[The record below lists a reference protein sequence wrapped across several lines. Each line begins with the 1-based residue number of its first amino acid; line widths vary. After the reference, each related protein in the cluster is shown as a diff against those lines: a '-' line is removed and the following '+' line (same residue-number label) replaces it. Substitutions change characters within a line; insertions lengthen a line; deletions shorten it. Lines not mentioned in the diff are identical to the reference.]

1 MTGWSA
7 LRGGAAEAALLNNSF
22 TIGSGGMLEL
32 PTIGKVQ
39 AAGLTEQ
46 DLAKLIAER
55 LQARSGFQ
63 ERAVAKVHRRI
74 LAVGSVGPEQDA
86 VSEQRRALAQE
97 RARAEVLAR
106 NLVVLRQERDD
117 ARAALE
123 AARKDGT
130 GEAAGLNA
138 QLTAE
143 RRRTADLQA
152 ELKALSTRLTIDLQ
166 GAQQERQAAEAHAEA
181 QRELTE
187 RERTNSS
194 ELRRDLAAA
203 RQDNAFLR
211 QGAAQAGG
219 DRGGT
224 QALERELASAKDAV
238 RGLQETVR
246 ALSAEAHVAADHG
259 SEHQAQAA
267 LTKERQRGDA
277 LQAELDT
284 SKQKLAELQQ
294 QTEAARSEA
303 GSTVAEAQAALTKE
317 RQRGDALKAE
327 LDTSKQKLAELQ
339 QQTEAA
345 RSEAGGTVAEAQAA
359 LTKERQRGDGLKAEL
374 DTSKQKLAELQQQT
388 EAARSEAGSTVARGA
403 GGADQGAAAR
413 RRVSRPSSTPP
424 SRSLLNCS
432 SRPRRPAA
440 RPAAP
445 LPRRRRR

>member
-1 MTGWSA
+1 M
-7 LRGGAAEAALLNNSF
+7 
-22 TIGSGGMLEL
+22 
-32 PTIGKVQ
+32 
-39 AAGLTEQ
+39 
-46 DLAKLIAER
+46 
-55 LQARSGFQ
+55 
-63 ERAVAKVHRRI
+63 

-246 ALSAEAHVAADHG
+246 ALSAEAH
-259 SEHQAQAA
+259 
-267 LTKERQRGDA
+267 
-277 LQAELDT
+277 
-284 SKQKLAELQQ
+284 
-294 QTEAARSEA
+294 ARS
-303 GSTVAEAQAALTKE
+303 
-317 RQRGDALKAE
+317 
-327 LDTSKQKLAELQ
+327 
-339 QQTEAA
+339 
-345 RSEAGGTVAEAQAA
+345 
-359 LTKERQRGDGLKAEL
+359 
-374 DTSKQKLAELQQQT
+374 
-388 EAARSEAGSTVARGA
+388 
-403 GGADQGAAAR
+403 
-413 RRVSRPSSTPP
+413 RPWLGP
-424 SRSLLNCS
+424 
-432 SRPRRPAA
+432 
-440 RPAAP
+440 
-445 LPRRRRR
+445 

>member
-1 MTGWSA
+1 MTSGSGRNGQPSKISRGHIAALRLAPVILSLLLLAHPAASQTDEAEKLGPLDTIELSVTGWSA

-22 TIGSGGMLEL
+22 GIDSTGMLEL

-46 DLAKLIAER
+46 DLAKLIVER

-63 ERAVAKVHRRI
+63 ERAVAKVHRRM

-106 NLVVLRQERDD
+106 NMVVLRQERDD

-143 RRRTADLQA
+143 RRHTADLQA
-152 ELKALSTRLTIDLQ
+152 ELKALSTRLTNDLH

-187 RERTNSS
+187 RERNNSS

-211 QGAAQAGG
+211 QRAAQADG
-219 DRGGT
+219 DRAGSP
-224 QALERELASAKDAV
+224 AVERELASAKDAV
-238 RGLQETVR
+238 KSLQETVR

-259 SEHQAQAA
+259 SDHQAQAA
-267 LTKERQRGDA
+267 LSKERQRGDA

-294 QTEAARSEA
+294 QTESARSEA

-317 RQRGDALKAE
+317 RQRGDALQAE
-327 LDTSKQKLAELQ
+327 LDTSKQKLADLQ
-339 QQTEAA
+339 HQTETA
-345 RSEAGGTVAEAQAA
+345 RSRGRGCRRRGT
-359 LTKERQRGDGLKAEL
+359 
-374 DTSKQKLAELQQQT
+374 
-388 EAARSEAGSTVARGA
+388 GS
-403 GGADQGAAAR
+403 ADQGAATRRCSQGRAR
-413 RRVSRPSSTPP
+413 Q
-424 SRSLLNCS
+424 LQAEAC
-432 SRPRRPAA
+432 
-440 RPAAP
+440 
-445 LPRRRRR
+445 